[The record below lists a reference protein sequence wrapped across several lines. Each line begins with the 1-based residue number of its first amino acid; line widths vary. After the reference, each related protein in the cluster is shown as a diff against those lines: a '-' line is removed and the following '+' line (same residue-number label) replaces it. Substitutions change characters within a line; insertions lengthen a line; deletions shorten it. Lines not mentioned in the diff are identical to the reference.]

1 MVEGVGMA
9 KDSETANQ
17 ELCQTL
23 GKRLGAWKTFVVQE
37 LPAGIREASVDSL
50 ALTIPVAC
58 NDLKALARQAR
69 GAGRPLVVRNT
80 ATWAGCAAIR
90 LGAHLSY
97 EHLADDLLLVGLSK
111 DAESV
116 LPGMVEKMVQLAT
129 PPDKE
134 CHKIL
139 DELPKFEA
147 AWHSASDTAQ
157 VVATYLACHPR
168 VTTVRYPGLKA
179 DPSFAIAARTLVGGF
194 GPTVDYLC
202 EADGH
207 WHRVSYGAGVD
218 PREAVI
224 TLEQALEAMGS

>member
-9 KDSETANQ
+9 KDGATANQ
-17 ELCQTL
+17 ELCQIL
-23 GKRLGAWKTFVVQE
+23 GKRLGAWKTFVVPE
-37 LPAGIREASVDSL
+37 LPAGIREASVESL

-69 GAGRPLVVRNT
+69 DAGKPLVVRNT
-80 ATWAGCAAIR
+80 ATWAGCAAVR

-97 EHLADDLLLVGLSK
+97 EHLADDLLIVGLSK
-111 DAESV
+111 DVESV
-116 LPGMVEKMVQLAT
+116 LPGMVDKMAQLAT

-134 CHKIL
+134 CQKVL
-139 DELPKFEA
+139 DELPKLEA

-168 VTTVRYPGLKA
+168 VTTVRYPGLKS
-179 DPSFAIAARTLVGGF
+179 DPSFVIAARTLVGGF

-202 EADGH
+202 KTDER
-207 WHRVSYGAGVD
+207 WHRVSLGAGVD